1 MGIDDRMDSESENY
15 HRPGGAAGTPRELPD
30 PTEEDF
36 IEIASALYEAVGDD
50 VEVFARAIGM
60 DHEGAEEVIARIRE
74 SRGEDGENS
83 GPSYLFVSCSLF
95 LPTSKIKG

>member
-30 PTEEDF
+30 PTDEDF

-50 VEVFARAIGM
+50 VEVFAQAIGM
-60 DHEGAEEVIARIRE
+60 DHKGAEEVIARIRE
-74 SRGEDGENS
+74 SRGEGNS
-83 GPSYLFVSCSLF
+83 
-95 LPTSKIKG
+95 